1 MKAEINITDEQIEK
15 MISVAVYKRVKE
27 YFDRYDME
35 KIVENALVVVFQNQL
50 EHGRFKNITA
60 DKRLEEK
67 IIDGVVDSTV
77 NDFAETIAEALRKK
91 YGW

>member
-50 EHGRFKNITA
+50 EHGRFKNIT

-67 IIDGVVDSTV
+67 IIDGVIDSTV
-77 NDFAETIAEALRKK
+77 NDFAETVSEALRKK

>member
-15 MISVAVYKRVKE
+15 MISIAVYKRVKE

-50 EHGRFKNITA
+50 EHGRFKNIT

-67 IIDGVVDSTV
+67 IIDGVIDSTV
-77 NDFAETIAEALRKK
+77 NEFAETVSEALRKK